1 MNGGSQKVVF
11 MLKWLAAKFEHRRA
25 GLQAR
30 MEHTMRSKLE
40 SPARLLAAEWRK
52 RGNANLNE
60 EKLAEAADCYRSG
73 IEADPTDAICYSN
86 LGFVLVELG
95 QWSDAEQMLTK
106 AVELDSGDFDAYY
119 LLGNLA
125 RDRGE
130 RLRAITCYRAALR
143 IKADFDFCRRELCVA
158 LAQSGQLLEAR
169 RVMDQGPSFG
179 ENTADHHFF
188 KGNLSFVGDDLEGA
202 LACFQRARQLSPQDV
217 SILLGLCATQLRTR
231 DIFSAF
237 ETGRSILDLEPNNAQ
252 AFGQLAVAFQHTGQ
266 HELAVENYRNA
277 LRINPLYTHIHENML
292 FALTYLPG
300 YAREDFLLEAKK
312 YGEALSAKAKPY
324 GAWLAMPHG
333 LAGRPL
339 RVGFVSGDFNHHPV
353 SFFLE
358 NVLKYLDPSK
368 IELIAYSNGMV
379 EDEYTAMLRPLF
391 AEWNKVSWMPDDELA
406 RKIHA
411 DRIDILVDLSGHTGG
426 NRLAVFAWRP
436 APVQATWLGYWATTG
451 VAEIDYILVDDV
463 SVHRDEV
470 QFYSEKP
477 CFLPDTR
484 LCFAPPVT
492 LNSILITDSPALRN
506 GYITFGSYQNLSK
519 MTHETLAVWSTILA
533 QLPLARLRLQSKPLG
548 FPDAVADI
556 KKRLTLANIDVDR
569 VDLFGSSSRESYL
582 MSYAEVDVL
591 LDTFPYPGGTTTAE
605 ALWVGVPTI
614 TLTGNT
620 LLSRQGESMLRCL
633 GLGDWVAHNEQEYIQ
648 IAIDKASNV
657 LALNDTR
664 AGLRAKALASPLF
677 DGVKFAKGLTA
688 VLEGMVNDNAR
699 QVE

>member
-1 MNGGSQKVVF
+1 MNAGARKDIF

-30 MEHTMRSKLE
+30 MEHTMRSKLD

-60 EKLAEAADCYRSG
+60 GKLAEAADCYRSG
-73 IEADPTDAICYSN
+73 IEADSTDAICYSN

-95 QWSDAEQMLTK
+95 QWGEAEQMLTT
-106 AVELDSGDFDAYY
+106 AVELNSGDFDAYY

-130 RLRAITCYRAALR
+130 RLRAITCYRAALAL
-143 IKADFDFCRRELCVA
+143 KADFDFCRRELCVA

-179 ENTADHHFF
+179 ENTAEHHFF
-188 KGNLSFVGDDLEGA
+188 KGNLSFVSDDLEGA
-202 LACFQRARQLSPQDV
+202 LACFQRARQLSPKDPM
-217 SILLGLCATQLRTR
+217 ILLGLCATQLRCR

-237 ETGRSILDLEPNNAQ
+237 ETGRSILEIEPNNAP
-252 AFGQLAVAFQHTGQ
+252 AFGLLAVAFQFTGQ

-277 LRINPLYTHIHENML
+277 LRINPLYTHIHQNML

-300 YAREDFLLEAKK
+300 YAKEDFLLEAKK
-312 YGEALSAKAKPY
+312 HGEALSAKAKPY
-324 GAWLAMPHG
+324 DAWLITSRK

-339 RVGFVSGDFNHHPV
+339 RVGFVSGDFNFHPV
-353 SFFLE
+353 CFFLE

-368 IELIAYSNGMV
+368 IERIAYSNGLV
-379 EDEYTAMLRPLF
+379 EDEYTAILRPMF

-406 RKIHA
+406 ARIHA

-451 VAEIDYILVDDV
+451 VAEIDYILVDEV
-463 SVHRDEV
+463 SVHKDEA
-470 QFYSEKP
+470 QFFSEKP
-477 CFLPDTR
+477 CYLPDTR

-492 LNSILITDSPALRN
+492 LHPIIITDSPALRT
-506 GYITFGSYQNLSK
+506 GYITFASYQNLSK
-519 MTHETLAVWSTILA
+519 MTSETLSVWSTILA

-548 FPDAVADI
+548 FPEAVIDI
-556 KKRLTLANIDVDR
+556 KKRLTSASIDVHR
-569 VDLFGSSSRESYL
+569 VDFIGGSSREAYL
-582 MSYAEVDVL
+582 MSYAEVDIV

-614 TLTGNT
+614 TLSGNT
-620 LLSRQGESMLRCL
+620 LLSRQGESMLRCV
-633 GLGDWVAHNEQEYIQ
+633 GLCDWVAYSEQQYIQ
-648 IAIDKASNV
+648 IALEKASNV

-664 AGLRAKALASPLF
+664 ASLRAKALASPLF
-677 DGVKFAKGLTA
+677 DGVKFARGLTA
-688 VLEGMVNDNAR
+688 VLEGMANDNGLLS
-699 QVE
+699 E

>member
-1 MNGGSQKVVF
+1 

-30 MEHTMRSKLE
+30 MEHAMRSKLE
-40 SPARLLAAEWRK
+40 SPVRLLAAEWRK

-95 QWSDAEQMLTK
+95 QWDAAEQMLTK
-106 AVELDSGDFDAYY
+106 AVEINSGDFDAYY

-125 RDRGE
+125 RDRGD
-130 RLRAITCYRAALR
+130 RLRAITSYRAALGL
-143 IKADFDFCRRELCVA
+143 KADFDFCRRELCVA
-158 LAQSGQLLEAR
+158 LAQSGRLQEAR

-179 ENTADHHFF
+179 ENTAEYHYF
-188 KGNLSFVGDDLEGA
+188 KGNLSFVGDELEDA
-202 LACFQRARQLSPQDV
+202 QACFQRARQLSPKDPA
-217 SILLGLCATQLRTR
+217 ILLGLCATQLKRR
-231 DIFSAF
+231 DFFSAF
-237 ETGRSILDLEPNNAQ
+237 ETGRSILDLEPKNVA
-252 AFGQLAVAFQHTGQ
+252 AFGLLAAAYQFTGQ

-312 YGEALSAKAKPY
+312 YGKSLSAKAEPY
-324 GAWLAMPHG
+324 GTWLIKPHG
-333 LAGRPL
+333 LDGRPL
-339 RVGFVSGDFNHHPV
+339 RVGFVSGDFNYHPV
-353 SFFLE
+353 SLFLA
-358 NVLKYLDPSK
+358 NVLMYVDPSK

-379 EDEYTAMLRPLF
+379 EDVHTAMLRPMF
-391 AEWNKVSWMPDDELA
+391 AEWNKVSWMPDGELA
-406 RKIHA
+406 TKIHA
-411 DRIDILVDLSGHTGG
+411 DRIDILVDLSGHTAG

-436 APVQATWLGYWATTG
+436 APVQVTWLGYWATTG

-463 SVHRDEV
+463 SVHKDEV

-492 LNSILITDSPALRN
+492 LNPILITDSPALRT

-533 QLPLARLRLQSKPLG
+533 QLPLARLRLQSRPLG
-548 FPDAVADI
+548 FPEAVADI
-556 KKRLTLANIDVDR
+556 KKRLTLANIDVHR
-569 VDLFGSSSRESYL
+569 VDFFGGSSREEYL
-582 MSYAEVDVL
+582 MSYAEVDVV

-614 TLTGNT
+614 TLAGNT

-648 IAIDKASNV
+648 IAFDKVSNL

-677 DGVKFAKGLTA
+677 DGVRFARGLTA
-688 VLEGMVNDNAR
+688 VFRGIVNEEALPI
-699 QVE
+699 E